1 MKTPRLV
8 FFLARFVFAFFIL
21 FTSGYCLLT
30 FIPFTYQ
37 QFHVGDLLLWL
48 TVFVKYH
55 PFISLAALAIV
66 TPTLLESRPDRVTQ
80 NAVTGFLAVY
90 LLAGVALVFHP
101 LLINLRNDVMSLV
114 WCVVS
119 LTPLL
124 WIGVIDWLEH
134 RDLVAWEGSDSDED
148 YRTFRAGWQTALFVS
163 AVYAGGVF
171 VRFGM
176 SKTAPFSTMEWLL
189 GFAWSLLTHLVFFMG
204 IFLVLHAFRSLASML
219 VRPKRTDFILS
230 IALSVALIWLII
242 RFLIFPTV
250 SFGGYPAS
258 FVAFMLAL
266 SVVFLSAGT
275 ALRLYQPQQG
285 PVESGIALLFT
296 PMRFARFYSP
306 LGKIAYI
313 VILAVIAYALEARFA
328 LMDWN
333 YVLQRLVALA
343 IWAIAFAGFYEMSYQ
358 GRNRRSHIFFYVVA
372 GCAVILYTVLLRLE
386 PGIEVR
392 VHDVPTEVSRALDE
406 YAGYDASFKVAH
418 EMLTPNEGGSGEDS
432 FYGFLAQNT
441 NIPRSVHVDPV
452 DIKLAPSLR
461 ASTLRK
467 PNIFIFVVDSLRR
480 DYVSA
485 YNPAVSFTPAMGNF
499 AKDSL
504 VMQNAFTRY
513 GGTGLSEPSI
523 WVGGMVLHKQ
533 YTTPFSP
540 MNSLQKMLE
549 VDRYQSYLTVDPI
562 LRVIV
567 APSPSIIELDTND
580 QIATYD
586 FCQSLTELTG
596 KLSERNDPERPIF
609 AYTQPQD
616 IHISVIDRENRS
628 VPPGESFPGFNAP
641 YASRLK
647 RIDGCFGGFI
657 QYLKKSGLYA
667 NSIVILTADHGDSLG
682 EGGRWGHAYT
692 IFPEI
697 VRVPLIIHLPLWMAD
712 KYSSDAK
719 ALAFLTDITP
729 SLYYLLGHRPL
740 MNNDL
745 FGQALFRETG
755 TPPATRVHDNY
766 LLVSSYAP
774 VYGVLSHNGH
784 SLYIADGVSYK
795 DYEYELLGGPA
806 GQSRPVTDS
815 VRTEEQ
821 QLIREEVLK
830 IGRFYG
836 YREP

>member
-8 FFLARFVFAFFIL
+8 FLLARIVFAFFIL

-37 QFHVGDLLLWL
+37 QFHVGDLLRWL

-55 PFISLAALAIV
+55 PFIYLGALAIV
-66 TPTLLESRPDRVTQ
+66 TPTLLESRPNRATQ
-80 NAVTGFLAVY
+80 AAVSGFLAIY
-90 LLAGVALVFHP
+90 TLAGVALVARP
-101 LLINLRNDVMSLV
+101 LLINLRNDATSLV
-114 WCVVS
+114 WCVIS

-134 RDLVAWEGSDSDED
+134 HDLIAWEGSDSDED
-148 YRTFRAGWQTALFVS
+148 YRTFRAGWQAALFVS
-163 AVYAGGVF
+163 VVYAAGVV

-176 SKTAPFSTMEWLL
+176 SKTAPFNTMEWLV

-204 IFLVLHAFRSLASML
+204 IFLVLLAFRSLASML
-219 VRPKRTDFILS
+219 PHPKRTDFVLS
-230 IALSVALIWLII
+230 TGLSVALNWLII

-250 SFGGYPAS
+250 SFGGYLAS

-266 SVVFLSAGT
+266 SVVFIFAGS
-275 ALRLYQPQQG
+275 ALRLYHPQQG
-285 PVESGIALLFT
+285 PLESGIALLFT
-296 PMRFARFYSP
+296 PMRFARFYSAA
-306 LGKIAYI
+306 GKTAYI
-313 VILAVIAYALEARFA
+313 VTLAVVAYALEARFA

-343 IWAIAFAGFYEMSYQ
+343 IWAIAFAGFYEMAYQ
-358 GRNRRSHIFFYVVA
+358 GRNRRSHIFFYAVA
-372 GCAVILYTVLLRLE
+372 GSAVILYTVLLRLE
-386 PGIEVR
+386 PGIDVR
-392 VHDVPTEVSRALDE
+392 VNDVPTELSRALDE

-418 EMLTPNEGGSGEDS
+418 DMLTPTEGGSGEDN
-432 FYGFLAQNT
+432 FYAFLAQNT
-441 NIPRSVHVDPV
+441 NIPRSVHLDPV
-452 DIKLAPSLR
+452 DIKLVPKLT
-461 ASTLRK
+461 ASTRRK

-485 YNPAVSFTPAMGNF
+485 YNPAVSFTPAMGSF

-523 WVGGMVLHKQ
+523 WVGGMTLHKQ
-533 YTTPFSP
+533 YITPFFP
-540 MNSLQKMLE
+540 MNSLQKML
-549 VDRYQSYLTVDPI
+549 DADKYQGYVTVDPI
-562 LRVIV
+562 LRVVV
-567 APSPSIIELDTND
+567 APSPSIIELDTD
-580 QIATYD
+580 EKIATYD
-586 FCQSLTELTG
+586 FCQSLTELSG
-596 KLSERNDPERPIF
+596 KLSERNDPQRPIF
-609 AYTQPQD
+609 AYSQPQN

-628 VPPGESFPGFNAP
+628 VTPGESFPGFNAP
-641 YASRLK
+641 YASRLE
-647 RIDGCFGGFI
+647 RMDGCFGSFI

-697 VRVPLIIHLPLWMAD
+697 VRVPLIIHLPPWVSSQ
-712 KYSSDAK
+712 YSSDEK
-719 ALAFLTDITP
+719 VLAFLTDITP

-740 MNNDL
+740 LNNDL
-745 FGQALFRETG
+745 FGQSLFSETG
-755 TPPATRVHDNY
+755 TPPATHRDNY

-774 VYGVLSHNGH
+774 VYGMLSHNGH

-795 DYEYELLGGPA
+795 DYAYELLGGPA
-806 GQSRPVTDS
+806 GQSRPVTDT
-815 VRTEEQ
+815 VRAEQQ
-821 QLIREEVLK
+821 QLIRDEVLK
-830 IGRFYG
+830 ISRFYG